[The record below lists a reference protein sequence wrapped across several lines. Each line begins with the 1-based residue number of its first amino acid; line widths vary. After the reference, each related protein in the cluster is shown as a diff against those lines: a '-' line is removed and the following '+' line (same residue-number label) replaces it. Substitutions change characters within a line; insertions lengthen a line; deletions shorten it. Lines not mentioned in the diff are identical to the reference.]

1 MQKEESFLWEKYY
14 LGNKYIVSIFME
26 FLTSWHFSI
35 TFWTIDEANFLWL
48 ESLSQMK
55 GNKTVWT

>member
-1 MQKEESFLWEKYY
+1 MGKV

-35 TFWTIDEANFLWL
+35 TFWTIDEADFFWL

-55 GNKTVWT
+55 GNKIA